1 MGLIKEFR
9 TLQKDVAVLRSKSGD
24 DVASTGSGFQGQGTA
39 GFLSSSTAGTVKLGC
54 TAYASDTVI
63 QNAFFAGSIALT
75 AVNSGAV
82 DIMVK
87 RGRNKLS
94 FANAGIIEPSNA
106 FQGSQYLS
114 SAGAWLPN
122 ASGAAYAAIARSP
135 HRAVVAPLASGG
147 GGDVPS
153 GWHEAQKAVVT
164 SVNYATNT
172 LGNLVLDVQTVNLKY
187 VEWS

>member
-9 TLQKDVAVLRSKSGD
+9 TLQKDVSTLKSRSGD
-24 DVASTGSGFQGQGTA
+24 DVASAGSGFQGQGTA
-39 GFLSSSTAGTVKLGC
+39 GFLSSSTAGIVKLGC
-54 TAYASDTVI
+54 TSYTSDTAI
-63 QNAFFAGSIALT
+63 QNAFFAGSMGLT
-75 AVNSGAV
+75 ADASGAV

-87 RGRNKLS
+87 RGRNKLGI
-94 FANAGIIEPSNA
+94 ANAGIIDPSNT

-114 SAGAWLPN
+114 SAQAWLPN

-135 HRAVVAPLASGG
+135 HHAVIVPLASGG

-153 GWHEAQKAVVT
+153 GWREAQKTVVT
-164 SVNYATNT
+164 NVNFAASTS
-172 LGNLVLDVQTVNLKY
+172 GILVLDVNTVNLKY